1 MNAITKQQIDFI
13 RNKQQI
19 DFIKNHLPEIVK
31 RFNEDNKCNTKV
43 SQWIKLTKV
52 QVNKSNRS
60 SYKIESDF
68 VSIDDLLDPSVE
80 KLEFAI
86 GFILVDDNWIPV
98 FGGDTMYHGEIEV
111 KVYNEYIHRDYA
123 NLQGLKFW
131 EVKCFRKHDGE
142 DVNYF
147 MPLKELSFVK
157 KYQTKYYTIEM
168 PESPQL
174 VSFPRPINNQLEDFK
189 DEAKEVFSI
198 SVFGKTYHFFTEK
211 DRNTFNTEVSNFLE
225 SLKSDYKL

>member
-1 MNAITKQQIDFI
+1 MNKITAEQIGFL
-13 RNKQQI
+13 RNQ
-19 DFIKNHLPEIVK
+19 LPEIVK
-31 RFNEDNKCNTKV
+31 QFNDIHKCDTKGY
-43 SQWIKLTKV
+43 QWTKLTKV
-52 QVNKSNRS
+52 QVNKYNGS
-60 SYKIESDF
+60 SYKIESNF

-111 KVYNEYIHRDYA
+111 KVYNGYIHRDYA
-123 NLQGLKFW
+123 NLRDSNLW
-131 EVKCFRKHDGE
+131 EVKCFSGE

-147 MPLKELSFVK
+147 MPLNELSFVK

-168 PESPQL
+168 PESSQL
-174 VSFPRPINNQLEDFK
+174 VSFPRPIKNQLGDFK
-189 DEAKEVFSI
+189 DEVKEVFSI

-225 SLKSDYKL
+225 SLKSDYK